1 MEPNMSQISYKDAG
15 VDIDA
20 GNSFVENIKPL
31 VKSTRIPGV
40 LGGIGSFAGAFE
52 LPKGFREPVMLAATD
67 GVGTKLKLA
76 IDSGIHHTVG
86 IDLVAMCV
94 NDLLCNFGTPS
105 FFLDYYATGKL
116 DVKTATSVVA
126 GIAEGCIRSECAL
139 IGGETAEMPGMY
151 SSDDYDL
158 AGFAV
163 GVAEKSEMDRVSLVK
178 AGHKLIALPSSGLHS
193 NGFSLAR
200 KVLFEKMGMHFE
212 DEFNGKPLIET
223 LLEPTNI
230 YVKTFKALKNEIVAM
245 AHITGGGIVEN
256 LPRVLPENLMA
267 EVKKESI
274 KDLPI
279 FKLMSEHVAEE
290 EMYRAFNMGVGMIL
304 VVDDADVETVLSK
317 TDGYLIGE
325 IKEGAR
331 KAVMI

>member
-1 MEPNMSQISYKDAG
+1 MSQISYKDAG

-31 VKSTRIPGV
+31 VKSTKIPGV
-40 LGGIGSFAGAFE
+40 IGGIGSFAGAFE
-52 LPKGFREPVMLAATD
+52 LPTGFKEPVMLAATD

-76 IDSGIHHTVG
+76 IDSGIHNTVG

-163 GVAEKSEMDRVSLVK
+163 GVAEKSEMDRVSLVR

-200 KVLFEKMGMHFE
+200 KVLFETMNMKFQ
-212 DEFNGKPLIET
+212 DDFNGKPLIEA
-223 LLEPTNI
+223 LLEPTTI
-230 YVKTFKALKNEIVAM
+230 YVKMFKELKNQIVAM

-256 LPRVLPENLMA
+256 LPRVLPENLKA
-267 EVKKESI
+267 EIKKDSI
-274 KDLPI
+274 KILPI
-279 FKLMSEHVAEE
+279 FELMSKHIDRD

-304 VVDDADVETVLSK
+304 VVEDANVEIILSK

-325 IKEGAR
+325 IKEGKR
-331 KAVMI
+331 EAVMI

>member
-1 MEPNMSQISYKDAG
+1 MSQISYKDAG

-31 VKSTRIPGV
+31 VKKTKIPGV

-52 LPKGFREPVMLAATD
+52 LPSGLKEPVMLAATD

-76 IDSGIHHTVG
+76 IDSGIHNTVG

-94 NDLLCNFGTPS
+94 NDLICNFGTPS

-116 DVKTATSVVA
+116 DVNVATNVVA
-126 GIAEGCIRSECAL
+126 GIAEGCVRSECAL

-151 SSDDYDL
+151 SEDDYDL

-163 GVAEKSEMDRVSLVK
+163 GVAEKSEMDRVSLVRP
-178 AGHKLIALPSSGLHS
+178 GHKLIALPSSGLHS

-200 KVLFEKMGMHFE
+200 KVLFEKMGMQFD

-267 EVKKESI
+267 EVKKDAI
-274 KDLPI
+274 KVLPI
-279 FKLMSEHVAEE
+279 FELMSEHINRD
-290 EMYRAFNMGVGMIL
+290 EMFRAFNMGVGMIL
-304 VVDDADVETVLSK
+304 VVEESNVDKVLATAEGS
-317 TDGYLIGE
+317 YLIGE
-325 IKEGAR
+325 IKEGERHVAM
-331 KAVMI
+331 V

>member
-1 MEPNMSQISYKDAG
+1 MSQISYKDAG

-31 VKSTRIPGV
+31 VKSTAIAGV

-52 LPKGFREPVMLAATD
+52 LPSGYREPVMLAATD

-76 IDSGIHHTVG
+76 IDSGIHNTVG

-94 NDLLCNFGTPS
+94 NDLICNFGTPS

-116 DVKTATSVVA
+116 DVTAATAVVS
-126 GIAEGCIRSECAL
+126 GIAEGCRQAECAL

-151 SSDDYDL
+151 HADDYDL

-163 GVAEKSEMDRVSLVK
+163 GIGEKSELDRSNKVA
-178 AGHKLIALPSSGLHS
+178 AGDILIALPSSGLHS

-200 KVLFEKMGMHFE
+200 KVLFEKMGMKFE
-212 DEFNGKPLIET
+212 DEFEGKPLIET
-223 LLEPTNI
+223 LLTPTRI
-230 YVKTFKALKNEIVAM
+230 YVKTFKALKDKIQAL

-256 LPRVLPENLMA
+256 FPRVLPEGLRA
-267 EVKKESI
+267 VITESSI
-274 KDLPI
+274 RVLPI
-279 FKLMSEHVAEE
+279 FELIGQHVERAE
-290 EMYRAFNMGVGMIL
+290 MFRAFNMGVGMIL
-304 VVDDADVETVLSK
+304 VVKEANVADVLTA
-317 TDGYLIGE
+317 TDGYVIGRLE
-325 IKEGAR
+325 EGKR
-331 KAVMI
+331 EAVLV

>member
-1 MEPNMSQISYKDAG
+1 MSQISYKDAG

-31 VKSTRIPGV
+31 VKSTKISGV
-40 LGGIGSFAGAFE
+40 IGGIGSFAGAFE
-52 LPKGFREPVMLAATD
+52 LPKGFNEPVMLAATD

-76 IDSGIHHTVG
+76 IDSGIHNTVG

-94 NDLLCNFGTPS
+94 NDLICNFGTPS

-116 DVKTATSVVA
+116 DVKTATSVIA
-126 GIAEGCIRSECAL
+126 GIAEGCIQAECAL

-151 SSDDYDL
+151 SHDDYDL

-163 GVAEKSEMDRVSLVK
+163 GVAEKSEMDRVALVR

-200 KVLFEKMGMHFE
+200 KVLFEKMGMKFS
-212 DEFNGKPLIET
+212 DDFNGKPLIET
-223 LLEPTNI
+223 LLEPTKI
-230 YVKTFKALKNEIVAM
+230 YVKTFKELKNQIVAL

-256 LPRVLPENLMA
+256 LPRVLPENLRA
-267 EVKKESI
+267 EIKKDAI
-274 KDLPI
+274 KILPI
-279 FKLMSEHVAEE
+279 FELISKHVQESEMH
-290 EMYRAFNMGVGMIL
+290 RAFNMGVGMIL
-304 VVDDADVETVLSK
+304 VVKDEDVNTVLSR

-325 IKEGAR
+325 IKEGKREA
-331 KAVMI
+331 KLI

>member
-1 MEPNMSQISYKDAG
+1 MSQISYKDAG

-31 VKSTRIPGV
+31 VKSTKIPGV
-40 LGGIGSFAGAFE
+40 MGGIGSFAGAFE
-52 LPKGFREPVMLAATD
+52 LPKGFNEPVMLAATD

-76 IDSGIHHTVG
+76 IDSGIHNTVG

-94 NDLLCNFGTPS
+94 NDLICNFGTPS

-116 DVKTATSVVA
+116 DVTVATNVVA
-126 GIAEGCIRSECAL
+126 GIAEGCKRSECAL

-151 SSDDYDL
+151 SEDDYDL

-163 GVAEKSEMDRVSLVK
+163 GIAEKSEMDRVSLVE
-178 AGHKLIALPSSGLHS
+178 AGHQLIALPSSGLHS

-200 KVLFEKMGMHFE
+200 KVLFEKMDMKFD

-230 YVKTFKALKNEIVAM
+230 YVKTFKALKNKIVAM

-256 LPRVLPENLMA
+256 LPRVLPENLKA
-267 EVKKESI
+267 EVKK
-274 KDLPI
+274 DAVHVLPI
-279 FKLMSEHVAEE
+279 FELLAEHVAED
-290 EMYRAFNMGVGMIL
+290 EMFRAFNMGVGMIL
-304 VVDDADVETVLSK
+304 VVKPEDVAAVLAHQEDA
-317 TDGYLIGE
+317 YLIGE
-325 IKEGAR
+325 IVAGDRE
-331 KAVMI
+331 AVMV

>member
-1 MEPNMSQISYKDAG
+1 MSQISYKDAG

-31 VKSTRIPGV
+31 VKSTKIPGV
-40 LGGIGSFAGAFE
+40 MGGIGSFAGAFE
-52 LPKGFREPVMLAATD
+52 LPKGFDEPVMLAATD

-76 IDSGIHHTVG
+76 IDSGIHHSVG

-94 NDLLCNFGTPS
+94 NDLLCNFATPS

-116 DVKTATSVVA
+116 DVETATSVVS
-126 GIAEGCIRSECAL
+126 GIAQGCIRAECAL

-151 SSDDYDL
+151 SQDDYDL

-163 GVAEKSEMDRVSLVK
+163 GVAEKSQMDRVSLVR
-178 AGHKLIALPSSGLHS
+178 ANHKLIALPSSGLHS

-200 KVLFEKMGMHFE
+200 KVLFETMNLDFNE
-212 DEFNGKPLIET
+212 DFNGKTLIET

-230 YVKTFKALKNEIVAM
+230 YVKTFKALKDEIVAM

-267 EVKKESI
+267 EI
-274 KDLPI
+274 KQDAIKVLPI
-279 FKLMSEHVAEE
+279 FELISKHVQQE
-290 EMYRAFNMGVGMIL
+290 EMFRAFNMGVGMIL
-304 VVDDADVETVLSK
+304 VVEDKNVQKVLATAEGS
-317 TDGYLIGE
+317 YLIGE
-325 IKEGAR
+325 IKEGS
-331 KAVMI
+331 KQVVMT

>member
-1 MEPNMSQISYKDAG
+1 MSQISYKDAG

-31 VKSTRIPGV
+31 VKSTNIPGV

-52 LPKGFREPVMLAATD
+52 LPKGFKEPVMLAATD

-76 IDSGIHHTVG
+76 IDSGIHNTVG

-116 DVKTATSVVA
+116 DVKAATNVIA
-126 GIAEGCIRSECAL
+126 GIAEGCRQSECAL

-151 SSDDYDL
+151 SHNDYDL

-163 GVAEKSEMDRVSLVK
+163 GVAEKSEMDRVSMVR

-200 KVLFEKMGMHFE
+200 KVLFEKMAMKFE
-212 DEFNGKPLIET
+212 DDFNGKPLIET
-223 LLEPTNI
+223 LLEPTRI
-230 YVKTFKALKNEIVAM
+230 YVKTFKELKNQIIAL

-256 LPRVLPENLMA
+256 LPRVLPQNLKA
-267 EVKKESI
+267 EIKKDAI
-274 KDLPI
+274 KVLPI
-279 FKLMSEHVAEE
+279 FKLISDHVEE
-290 EMYRAFNMGVGMIL
+290 NEMYRAFNMGVGMIL
-304 VVDDADVETVLSK
+304 VVKEEDVETVLSK

-325 IKEGAR
+325 IKEGKR
-331 KAVMI
+331 EAVLI

>member
-1 MEPNMSQISYKDAG
+1 MSQISYKDAG

-20 GNSFVENIKPL
+20 GNSFIQNIKPL
-31 VKSTRIPGV
+31 VKSTKIPGV

-52 LPKGFREPVMLAATD
+52 LPKGFKEPVMLAATD

-76 IDSGIHHTVG
+76 IDSGIHNTVG

-94 NDLLCNFGTPS
+94 NDLICNFATPS

-116 DVKTATSVVA
+116 DVNVATNVVA
-126 GIAEGCIRSECAL
+126 GIAEGCKRSECAL

-151 SSDDYDL
+151 SEDDYDL
-158 AGFAV
+158 AGFSV
-163 GVAEKSEMDRVSLVK
+163 GIAEKSEMDRVSLVR

-200 KVLFEKMGMHFE
+200 KVLFEKMGKKFDE
-212 DEFNGKPLIET
+212 EFNGKPLIET
-223 LLEPTNI
+223 LLAPTNI

-256 LPRVLPENLMA
+256 LPRVLPEHLMA
-267 EVKKESI
+267 EVKQDAI
-274 KDLPI
+274 KVLPI
-279 FKLMSEHVAEE
+279 FELMREHVARD
-290 EMYRAFNMGVGMIL
+290 EMFRAFNMGVGMVL
-304 VVDDADVETVLSK
+304 VVKEENVEKILASAE
-317 TDGYLIGE
+317 GAYLIGE
-325 IKEGAR
+325 IKEGKREA
-331 KAVMI
+331 KLI

>member
-1 MEPNMSQISYKDAG
+1 MSQISYKDAG

-31 VKSTRIPGV
+31 VKSTKIPGV
-40 LGGIGSFAGAFE
+40 MGGIGSFAGAFE
-52 LPKGFREPVMLAATD
+52 LPKGFNEPVMLAATD

-76 IDSGIHHTVG
+76 IDSGIHNTVG

-94 NDLLCNFGTPS
+94 NDLICNFGTPS

-116 DVKTATSVVA
+116 DVNVATNVVA

-151 SSDDYDL
+151 SEDDYDL

-163 GVAEKSEMDRVSLVK
+163 GVAEKSEMDRVSLVE

-200 KVLFEKMGMHFE
+200 KVLFEKMGMKFE
-212 DEFNGKPLIET
+212 DDFNGKPLIET

-230 YVKTFKALKNEIVAM
+230 YVKTFKALKDKIVAM

-256 LPRVLPENLMA
+256 LPRILPEHLKA
-267 EVKKESI
+267 EVKKDAI
-274 KDLPI
+274 RILPI
-279 FKLMSEHVAEE
+279 FELMSEHVAQD
-290 EMYRAFNMGVGMIL
+290 EMFRAFNMGVGMIL
-304 VVDDADVETVLSK
+304 VVKAEDVDAVLAHQA
-317 TDGYLIGE
+317 DAYLIGE
-325 IKEGAR
+325 IVEGKR
-331 KAVMI
+331 EAVMI

>member
-1 MEPNMSQISYKDAG
+1 MSQISYKDAG

-31 VKSTRIPGV
+31 VKSTKIDGV
-40 LGGIGSFAGAFE
+40 MGGIGSFAGAFE
-52 LPKGFREPVMLAATD
+52 LPKGFKEPVMLAATD

-116 DVKTATSVVA
+116 DVKTATNVVA
-126 GIAEGCIRSECAL
+126 GIAEGCKQSECAL

-151 SSDDYDL
+151 SEDDYDL

-200 KVLFEKMGMHFE
+200 KVLFEKMNLDFNE
-212 DEFNGKPLIET
+212 DFNGKPLIET
-223 LLEPTNI
+223 LLTPTNI
-230 YVKTFKALKNEIVAM
+230 YVKTFKALKDKIVAM

-256 LPRVLPENLMA
+256 LPRVLPEGLKA
-267 EVKKESI
+267 EVKKDAI
-274 KDLPI
+274 KVLPI
-279 FKLMSEHVAEE
+279 FELISEHVDAD
-290 EMYRAFNMGVGMIL
+290 EMFRAFNMGVGMIL
-304 VVDDADVETVLSK
+304 VVDEKDVDAVLNEA
-317 TDGYLIGE
+317 DGSYLIGE
-325 IKEGAR
+325 IVEGTR
-331 KAVMI
+331 EAVMI

>member
-1 MEPNMSQISYKDAG
+1 MSQISYKDAG

-31 VKSTRIPGV
+31 VKATAIPGV

-52 LPKGFREPVMLAATD
+52 LPKGFKEPVMLAATD

-76 IDSGIHHTVG
+76 IDSGIHNTVG

-116 DVKTATSVVA
+116 DVKIATSVVA

-151 SSDDYDL
+151 STDDYDL

-163 GVAEKSEMDRVSLVK
+163 GVAEKSEMDRVSLVR

-200 KVLFEKMGMHFE
+200 KVLFEKMGMKFE
-212 DEFNGKPLIET
+212 DDFNGKPLIET

-256 LPRVLPENLMA
+256 LPRVLPEHLKA
-267 EVKKESI
+267 EVKKASI
-274 KDLPI
+274 KVLPI
-279 FKLMSEHVAEE
+279 FELMAAHVAED

-304 VVDDADVETVLSK
+304 VVEESNVAKILAA

-325 IKEGAR
+325 IVEGKR
-331 KAVMI
+331 EAVMI

>member
-1 MEPNMSQISYKDAG
+1 MISYKDAG

-31 VKSTRIPGV
+31 VKSTAVAGV

-52 LPKGFREPVMLAATD
+52 LPKGYKEPVLLAATD

-76 IDSGIHHTVG
+76 IESGIHHTVG

-94 NDLLCNFGTPS
+94 NDLICNFGTPS

-116 DVKTATSVVA
+116 EVEVATNVVA
-126 GIAEGCIRSECAL
+126 GIAEGCRQSECAL

-151 SSDDYDL
+151 AQNDYDL

-178 AGHKLIALPSSGLHS
+178 EGDKLIALPSSGLHS

-200 KVLFEKMGMHFE
+200 KVLFEKMGMRFD
-212 DEFNGKPLIET
+212 DEFEGRALIET
-223 LLEPTNI
+223 LLEPTKI
-230 YVKTFKALKNEIVAM
+230 YVKTFKAFKDKITAL

-256 LPRVLPENLMA
+256 LPRVLPEGLYA
-267 EVKKESI
+267 KVEKSAVKT
-274 KDLPI
+274 LPI
-279 FKLMSEHVAEE
+279 FELLSEHVAED
-290 EMYRAFNMGVGMIL
+290 EMFRAFNMGVGMIL
-304 VVDDADVETVLSK
+304 VVKPENVDTLL
-317 TDGYLIGE
+317 DGIEGSYLIGE
-325 IKEGAR
+325 IEQGER
-331 KAVMI
+331 KALLK

>member
-1 MEPNMSQISYKDAG
+1 MSQISYKDAG

-31 VKSTRIPGV
+31 VKSTKISGV
-40 LGGIGSFAGAFE
+40 IGGIGSFAGAFE
-52 LPKGFREPVMLAATD
+52 LPKGFNEPVMLAATD

-76 IDSGIHHTVG
+76 IDSGIHNTVG

-94 NDLLCNFGTPS
+94 NDLICNFGTPS

-116 DVKTATSVVA
+116 DVKTATSVIA
-126 GIAEGCIRSECAL
+126 GIAEGCIQAECAL

-151 SSDDYDL
+151 SHDDYDL

-163 GVAEKSEMDRVSLVK
+163 GVAEKSEMDRVALVR

-200 KVLFEKMGMHFE
+200 KVLFEKMGMKFS

-223 LLEPTNI
+223 LLEPTKI
-230 YVKTFKALKNEIVAM
+230 YVKTFKELKNQIVAL

-256 LPRVLPENLMA
+256 LPRVLPENLRA
-267 EVKKESI
+267 EIKKDAI
-274 KDLPI
+274 KVLPI
-279 FKLMSEHVAEE
+279 FELISKHVQESEMH
-290 EMYRAFNMGVGMIL
+290 RAFNMGVGMIL
-304 VVDDADVETVLSK
+304 VVKDEDVNTVLSK

-325 IKEGAR
+325 IKEGKR
-331 KAVMI
+331 EAVMV

>member
-1 MEPNMSQISYKDAG
+1 MSQISYKDAG

-76 IDSGIHHTVG
+76 IDSGIHNTVG

-126 GIAEGCIRSECAL
+126 GIAEGCIRAECAL

-163 GVAEKSEMDRVSLVK
+163 GVAEKSDMDRVALVR

-200 KVLFEKMGMHFE
+200 KVLFEKMGMQFH
-212 DEFNGKPLIET
+212 DTFNGKPLIET
-223 LLEPTNI
+223 LLEPTKI
-230 YVKTFKALKNEIVAM
+230 YVKMFKELKENIVAM

-256 LPRVLPENLMA
+256 LPRVLPENLRA
-267 EVKKESI
+267 EIQKDAI
-274 KDLPI
+274 KVLPI
-279 FKLMSEHVAEE
+279 FELIAQHVEID

-304 VVDDADVETVLSK
+304 VVEEANVATVLAK

-325 IKEGAR
+325 IKEGKR
-331 KAVMI
+331 EAVML